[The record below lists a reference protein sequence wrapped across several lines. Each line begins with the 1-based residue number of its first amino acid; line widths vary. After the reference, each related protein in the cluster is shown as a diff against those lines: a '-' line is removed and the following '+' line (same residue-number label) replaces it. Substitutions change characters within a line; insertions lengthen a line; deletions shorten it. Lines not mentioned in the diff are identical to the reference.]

1 MSCATIEKPPMDT
14 AKKHDEEVNT
24 DAWLTCV
31 QVSDL
36 CGISLQT
43 VRNYSRPGGP
53 LKPRRDRRVQDS
65 GSMKEVWVYDP
76 REIAK
81 LPKRKLRSV
90 PNDPGEIA
98 ARAFEMFDDGAQP
111 RRVVTVLR
119 ETPARVMELHEQWLE
134 LGGSDLVIG
143 KAAKEEIERIVGSF
157 DGVASLVER
166 LTSLARRT
174 TDAKRTIDVVI
185 DPVEQPHLAA
195 ATDGQVEDALVGIMD
210 GKKHKDDVAPVA
222 R

>member
-1 MSCATIEKPPMDT
+1 MSYATIEKPPMDT

-24 DAWLTCV
+24 EAWLTCT

-43 VRNYSRPGGP
+43 VRNYSRSGGP
-53 LKPRRDRRVQDS
+53 LKPRRGKRVQDS
-65 GSMKEVWVYDP
+65 GSIKEVWVYDP
-76 REIAK
+76 HEVAK

-98 ARAFEMFDDGAQP
+98 ARAFEMFDDGAPP

-134 LGGSDLVIG
+134 LGGSELVIG
-143 KAAKEEIERIVGSF
+143 GAAKKEIERIVGPF
-157 DGVASLVER
+157 EGVANLVER
-166 LTSLARRT
+166 LTSFAG
-174 TDAKRTIDVVI
+174 RTIDVVI
-185 DPVEQPHLAA
+185 DPDEQPHLAA
-195 ATDGQVEDALVGIMD
+195 ATDGQIEGALVGIMD
-210 GKKHKDDVAPVA
+210 GKKHRDEAT